1 MADVEFKESTY
12 RFTEP
17 VRYYK
22 ANDPYY
28 WEVDNIPLKQLQ
40 ENCLWL
46 KDQLGT
52 LQQSDKYNS
61 DIKRSDF
68 FELKPHTDGATRTI
82 KVNPGRFSARINDA
96 YNITALEILN
106 KVLGQELG
114 ELDAYTTPTANAG
127 NFIDINGQN
136 ANDTLVNVLN
146 TFQLKQVEDSLN
158 MNGLAER
165 AFTYPTR
172 SEDQAGSQYLT
183 NSTPTIGTSSWVTG
197 FDQPAFPITDVLL
210 WAKDSALFEDFYL
223 LKTFDYVNPNIG
235 YAGLPKLE
243 NHLIKKWRGVARISI
258 VDIPEEL
265 EISIPAFDPE
275 DFYYVDESGTKQI
288 LDAQTRIDLLFI
300 YSKPV
305 DTNSTT
311 IAKFTRSVA
320 TGGSPQ
326 GITKAELGLVKG
338 AGIGIDFQGT
348 ANIKANYKP
357 QLGFDTDGNLLML
370 PHVSD
375 QATNATNTNGFTSLD
390 VHGSFPAPDDLLNL
404 APMLSDSLAGNEYE
418 LLGQSILP
426 IAYVISNKT
435 GTAVNGILPIATN
448 DIIDIRPFFRTA
460 ELTYNERSGLAA
472 AVPQLSLANP
482 AVGKASMNRE
492 LKRVYENLNLPWV
505 NEETTSQP
513 RLVGAGYVFGGSRF
527 GPEATMLDYYSTTQ
541 GYDSTTGENA
551 IKSKYGFPTTFSFPI
566 LPDWDVADWTQK
578 GTVTGGSIGINAA
591 DYINQALLG
600 QGDSHD
606 VANGE
611 EIPEPTTV
619 PFGSKY
625 DGVDLTKKLST
636 VGNEESM
643 RFFVVKKRVY
653 INKGLTPWVSDYH
666 VDVQLWNCTPLSDL
680 SEYGQPQGFLG
691 SDYRLEESVNKR
703 PRGAIS
709 HVWVEKANEY
719 FTIYVAFPG
728 HADQLIADTQG
739 NTGAGSISNERIKPY
754 GNFVVLTED
763 MLVSQD
769 SQMNSIGFGACS
781 LPTIQFKIT
790 GYPKDYSGV
799 YLNLNGTNPSVSL
812 A

>member
-653 INKGLTPWVSDYH
+653 INKGLTPWVNDYH

-763 MLVSQD
+763 ILVSQD